1 MGTFVMLCK
10 LSLHFPGEV
19 KSLAQLDEDLSK
31 RLAADFPQVK
41 RIASYV
47 LLGEYDFLHVF
58 EAPDATHAAKIALL
72 IHSLGMGA
80 TETLTAIPF
89 EEFRNV
95 LEEE

>member
-1 MGTFVMLCK
+1 MATFVMLCK

-19 KSLAQLDEDLSK
+19 KSLGQLDEELDK
-31 RLAADFPQVK
+31 RIAEDFPQAK
-41 RIASYV
+41 RLASYV
-47 LLGEYDFLHVF
+47 LLGGYDFLHIFDV
-58 EAPDATHAAKIALL
+58 PDATEAAKIALL
-72 IHSLGMGA
+72 IHSLGMGT